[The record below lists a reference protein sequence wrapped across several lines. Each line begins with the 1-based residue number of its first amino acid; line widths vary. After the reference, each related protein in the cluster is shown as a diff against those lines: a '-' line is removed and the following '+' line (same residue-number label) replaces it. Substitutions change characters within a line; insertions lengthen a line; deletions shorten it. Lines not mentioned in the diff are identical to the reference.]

1 MHPPS
6 RFPYLTTLFPR
17 KGKTRERKRGAKE
30 DAKRGRA
37 RDRRVRTG
45 RFPNQ
50 VERNARFNSKRTG
63 PLSARNLRRKI
74 NWGKRTTRG
83 TTSAG
88 SANVVRVETVFPL
101 FWGKKNKAACPCTSA
116 GRRTRLSGVCSFPL
130 LSCAAVLFVSP
141 DWALSNPSRTWK
153 TRTSQECI
161 TPWKGKSWTE
171 PELP

>member
-63 PLSARNLRRKI
+63 TLSARNLRRKI

-101 FWGKKNKAACPCTSA
+101 FLGKK
-116 GRRTRLSGVCSFPL
+116 
-130 LSCAAVLFVSP
+130 
-141 DWALSNPSRTWK
+141 K
-153 TRTSQECI
+153 TRRRARVRAPEDERAFRASVHFLFCLALLYFSCRLIGHSQILRER
-161 TPWKGKSWTE
+161 GKHGRARSA
-171 PELP
+171 